1 MNIRDLSPVPV
12 SDSLD
17 VLLCASVTM
26 NEVINWKI
34 DKKREAW
41 REELDS

>member
-1 MNIRDLSPVPV
+1 MNIRDLSTV
-12 SDSLD
+12 DSLD

-41 REELDS
+41 REELDSYL